1 MSIKCNNGIDTA
13 TNCSKFIL
21 FGCWNNINCKGE
33 YIYRNM
39 VLDYITKNEKD
50 VKQLYIA
57 GDNWYN
63 NKKKINE
70 EEFKLYFTEILRTG
84 YDKLYRMNKE
94 IYIAVGNHDVDT
106 DTVDNDKTK
115 PKSASPTGTL

>member
-1 MSIKCNNGIDTA
+1 
-13 TNCSKFIL
+13 
-21 FGCWNNINCKGE
+21 
-33 YIYRNM
+33 M
-39 VLDYITKNEKD
+39 VLDYITKNDKD

-57 GDNWYN
+57 GDYWYN

-94 IYIAVGNHDVDT
+94 IYIAV
-106 DTVDNDKTK
+106 
-115 PKSASPTGTL
+115 SL